1 MRFLEQAGQHSAL
14 SIDEDTFR
22 DLYDRYWRKVYG
34 ICYHLLRDHEVARE
48 LSQDIFE
55 ALWNKRETL
64 VIHGQPEHYFT
75 KAAKLEVFQYIRG
88 RKIRER
94 HLEEIGRTSSDY
106 SNSTQETIH
115 YNELEARLEGL
126 ISGLPE
132 KSKVVY
138 QLNMSGS
145 NHREIASSLKIS
157 EKTVEYHMGRIK
169 LLLRKRLK
177 DFL

>member
-1 MRFLEQAGQHSAL
+1 MEQTGQHSVL

-34 ICYHLLRDHEVARE
+34 VCYHLLQDHEVALE

-64 VIHGQPEHYFT
+64 VIRGAPEHYLT
-75 KAAKLEVFQYIRG
+75 RAAKLEVYQYIRG
-88 RKIRER
+88 RKIRQK
-94 HLEEIGRTSSDY
+94 HLEEIGHSSSDY
-106 SNSTQETIH
+106 SNSTQETVH
-115 YNELEARLEGL
+115 YNELEALVDGFINR
-126 ISGLPE
+126 LPE
-132 KSKVVY
+132 KSKAVY
-138 QLNMSGS
+138 QLNMNGS

-157 EKTVEYHMGRIK
+157 EKTVEYHIGRIR
-169 LLLRKRLK
+169 LLLKKRLK